1 MCVCTCMLIL
11 DVFVCTLVGS
21 IATLAVCQD
30 TQDAGL
36 KPTRDSE
43 QIFTELIE
51 NGKQT
56 PRRGASLL
64 VNKKGA
70 DININ
75 ILVAFFFFAAES

>member
-1 MCVCTCMLIL
+1 MCVRLYVL
-11 DVFVCTLVGS
+11 VADVLVCTLVGS
-21 IATLAVCQD
+21 IATFAVRQD

-56 PRRGASLL
+56 PREGASLL
-64 VNKKGA
+64 VNKKKRGQT
-70 DININ
+70 
-75 ILVAFFFFAAES
+75 